1 MLTFKECL
9 REAADAL
16 NFAANNINPDQF
28 EKSLILIRKSLN
40 LNSKI
45 IVSGVGKSGIVARK
59 LAATFTSVGMT
70 SIYLNP
76 LDALHG
82 DIGIVNKTDVCL
94 FISNSG
100 DTEEL
105 LEIVPYIKQRGSK
118 VISIAGN
125 LESKLVSLSDAFIQ
139 AKINRELCP
148 LNLVPTASTTVAMA
162 IGDAIAAVWMNRENI
177 STADFAL
184 NHPGGSLGKTIY
196 LKVSDLMVPRNKI
209 QLLSPNDSFKKVIK
223 AITNDGIGIACVKD
237 IKKINQIV
245 GIITDGDVR
254 RTLDKYPSNKLDT
267 IIAENIMSKSPVIIN
282 PNELAITGLK
292 IMENNSKLITA
303 LPVIDSKVNEILGI
317 LRMHDIVNAG
327 LKIIY

>member
-9 REAADAL
+9 REAANAL
-16 NFAANNINPDQF
+16 NFAASNINPDQF
-28 EKSLILIRKSLN
+28 EKSLVLISKSLN

-82 DIGIVNKTDVCL
+82 DLGIVHKTDVCL
-94 FISNSG
+94 FLSNSG
-100 DTEEL
+100 DTVEL
-105 LEIVPYIKQRGSK
+105 LEIIPYIKQRGAK

-125 LESKLVSLSDAFIQ
+125 SESKLVSLSDTFIQ

-148 LNLVPTASTTVAMA
+148 LNLAPTASTTVAMA

-177 STADFAL
+177 SAADFAF
-184 NHPGGSLGKTIY
+184 NHPGGSLGKTVY
-196 LKVSDLMVPRNKI
+196 LKVADLMIPRNKI

-223 AITNDGIGIACVKD
+223 AITNDGIGIACVHNT
-237 IKKINQIV
+237 KKSNQIL

-254 RTLDKYPSNKLDT
+254 RTLDKHPSNKWEN
-267 IIAENIMSKSPVIIN
+267 IIAENIMTKSPVIIN
-282 PNELAITGLK
+282 PKELAITGLK
-292 IMENNSKLITA
+292 IMENNDKLITA
-303 LPVIDSKVNEILGI
+303 LPVIDSKANEIVGI

-327 LKIIY
+327 LKIIT